1 MSTSDLFKTTF
12 LRKAYM
18 LQYLNLMERILT
30 TGHKHHD
37 RTGVGRISLYGE
49 TLRFN
54 VGEGFPL
61 VTTRKVPYLSIIREL
76 LWFISGST
84 DTKILNDQGV
94 HIWDSW
100 AVKERHIDKFCK
112 TNGLHD
118 LGDAVTS
125 NVSNQFLNS
134 IGPMYG
140 FLWRNA
146 PVSEVCKFYP
156 EVDEDEIASDK
167 LDAYRGQF
175 MVLTATD
182 RVKHDWKA
190 FLKSCH
196 YASVDQLQ
204 QLIVNLKKRPYSAR
218 HIVNSWNPSYVP
230 FEDLP
235 PQDNVLLGKGALA
248 PCHVMFQCF
257 VIPNE
262 HGKPKLS
269 MQMTQRSAD
278 FPIGSVFNIAQYSL
292 LLCLL
297 AKIVDYEPYEFIY
310 SLGDVHIYSNQVEG
324 VKRQLQR
331 TPNDMPKLV
340 ISDSMVDIYKCTLE
354 DIIIANYIHHDPI
367 NYQIAV

>member
-1 MSTSDLFKTTF
+1 
-12 LRKAYM
+12 M
-18 LQYLNLMERILT
+18 LQYLDLMERILT
-30 TGHKHHD
+30 KGHVHSD

-49 TLRFN
+49 TLRFDLTK
-54 VGEGFPL
+54 GFPL
-61 VTTRKVPYLSIIREL
+61 VTTRKVPYLSIIHEL

-84 DTKILNDQGV
+84 DNKILNGKNV
-94 HIWDSW
+94 HIWDNW
-100 AVKERHIDKFCK
+100 AVREKDIDKFCK
-112 TNGLHD
+112 ANGLHE
-118 LGDAVTS
+118 LGEAVTS
-125 NVSNQFLNS
+125 NISNQFLNN

-156 EVDEDEIASDK
+156 EVNEDEVASDK
-167 LDAYRGQF
+167 LDTYRGQF
-175 MVLTATD
+175 MIHTAAD
-182 RVKHDWKA
+182 QMKLDWPA

-218 HIVNSWNPSYVP
+218 HVVNTWNPTYIP
-230 FEDLP
+230 FEDLS
-235 PQDNVLLGKGALA
+235 PQENVLLGKGTLA

-257 VIPNE
+257 VIPN
-262 HGKPKLS
+262 GDKKPKLS

-297 AKIVDYEPYEFIY
+297 AKVTGYEPYEFIY

-331 TPNDMPKLV
+331 IPKELPVLV
-340 ISDSMVDIYKCTLE
+340 ISDEVTDIYKCKLE
-354 DIIIANYIHHDPI
+354 DIIIANYLHHDPI